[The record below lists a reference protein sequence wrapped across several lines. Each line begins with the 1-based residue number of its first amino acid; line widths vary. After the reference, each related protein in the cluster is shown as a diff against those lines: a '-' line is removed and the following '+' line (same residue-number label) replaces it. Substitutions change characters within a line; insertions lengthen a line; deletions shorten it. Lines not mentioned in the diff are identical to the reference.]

1 MLQTHENDKEYVAQN
16 ITTFAQVSNAFV
28 LQYSKCFEKMINE
41 IRENRNCLNA
51 RTLLSFGWFCAV

>member
-1 MLQTHENDKEYVAQN
+1 M
-16 ITTFAQVSNAFV
+16 SNAFV

-51 RTLLSFGWFCAV
+51 KTLLSFGWFCAV